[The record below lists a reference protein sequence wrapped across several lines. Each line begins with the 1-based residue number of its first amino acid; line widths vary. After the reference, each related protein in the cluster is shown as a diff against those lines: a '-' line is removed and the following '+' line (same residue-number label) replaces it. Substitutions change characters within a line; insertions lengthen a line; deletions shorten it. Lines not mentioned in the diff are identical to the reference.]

1 MDFVGSAGAAG
12 SPFEPGFFHSQ
23 KSETKREPTACRER
37 TNRSA
42 SSIPRQRWCTT
53 TKTARILAS
62 RSKHRPVEVPVRLPV
77 ASALSHG
84 WAGCTSLRSGCLIP
98 TACCG
103 SRAGLS
109 PSFIY
114 RCERLTRSPAG
125 EILCIAHRAGGSGA
139 SGRFPVQFAGRL
151 QAFVSGKSLNLGWMR
166 FGRRTTKPDLTAA
179 GSFDRL
185 GTHTFNTEKGGG

>member
-1 MDFVGSAGAAG
+1 MQRAHKPVSVQ
-12 SPFEPGFFHSQ
+12 HSQ
-23 KSETKREPTACRER
+23 ARMVHHHEDR
-37 TNRSA
+37 THPGLA
-42 SSIPRQRWCTT
+42 KQTP
-53 TKTARILAS
+53 AS
-62 RSKHRPVEVPVRLPV
+62 RSSSAASGRIGSQPRLGGLHIATIGLPDPDCV
-77 ASALSHG
+77 
-84 WAGCTSLRSGCLIP
+84 LRKPAWVIP
-98 TACCG
+98 I
-103 SRAGLS
+103 LY
-109 PSFIY
+109 IY

-125 EILCIAHRAGGSGA
+125 KILCIAHRAGGSGA